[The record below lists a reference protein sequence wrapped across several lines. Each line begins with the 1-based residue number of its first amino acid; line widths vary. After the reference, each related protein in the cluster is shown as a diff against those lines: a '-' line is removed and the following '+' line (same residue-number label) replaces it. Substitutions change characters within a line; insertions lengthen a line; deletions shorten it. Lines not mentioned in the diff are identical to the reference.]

1 MRDFTQQR
9 EVRVARL
16 TLKLYEGLV
25 KPDGGQFL
33 ARTGSFLKSTNLRS
47 KANRAAFAKI
57 LEASQD
63 DESEEGET
71 AYVNDTPKKPKPR
84 FWTER
89 VVSDSL
95 KALMKEYELQV
106 PQIPGFHWP
115 SWIKKQ
121 TSLLHSL
128 ARNAHRNSKVA
139 PAMDTEQTLEYPA
152 EDCMPSIHRSILH
165 TYIYI
170 YIHIYLY
177 SYIFI

>member
-1 MRDFTQQR
+1 MKDFTQQR

-33 ARTGSFLKSTNLRS
+33 ARTGSFLKSSTLRS
-47 KANRAAFAKI
+47 KANRVAFAKI
-57 LEASQD
+57 LEASKEEES
-63 DESEEGET
+63 DEQET
-71 AYVNDTPKKPKPR
+71 WNDTPQKTKPR

-95 KALMKEYELQV
+95 KAFMKEYELQV

-115 SWIKKQ
+115 SWIKRQ

-128 ARNAHRNSKVA
+128 VRKAHRNSKVA
-139 PAMDTEQTLEYPA
+139 PAMDALETLEYPA
-152 EDCMPSIHRSILH
+152 EDLMPSIHQSIN
-165 TYIYI
+165 T
-170 YIHIYLY
+170 
-177 SYIFI
+177 